1 MKNLPI
7 KNLDFEGLKNAF
19 KDFLKGDQNY
29 KDFNFEASGISSLL
43 NILAYNSHLNGFY
56 AKMLLDESFIDSAH
70 TREALLS
77 HAKRS
82 GYIPRG
88 KRSSRADVILSI
100 LVDVMPPSMSLRVA
114 RGSTFTSTNSN
125 ADRRNF
131 FNADDV
137 VLQKYT
143 HVTENGVPKIKFTS
157 EPFTVYEGSREFY
170 RFTVDAEDIS
180 QRYVIRDRDIDI
192 DTLRVNVFNS
202 LGSTVKTEFKRAEDI
217 FELTSDSNVYFITT
231 NEDGYFQVF
240 FGDGVFGSKL
250 ENGNIVETTYI
261 STNGESGNGARVFQF
276 SPSEGN
282 FEDHE
287 TETVSISSG
296 GMEEETVESLR
307 FTIPHHYRRQN
318 RIVTE
323 SDYRAVLLSEFRNI
337 DSINVWGGESNSRRE
352 YGKVFVS
359 IKPRGADALTSSA
372 RNEIKRAVIEKYG
385 VVGVEVMFV
394 DPDFINVD
402 VTVKAK
408 IDYRKTNRTKGQI
421 ESLIIERTQEF
432 NDDNLNKFGNILSD
446 VAMLDFIREGE
457 SAFISCY
464 STKTLRKSYKLLHR
478 STATHEIVFGN
489 ELNKGISSTSI
500 VYGGE
505 ICQFRDENGLL
516 YLVRVSDG
524 TKFLPKSFGTVDYT
538 TGKIEFTLPS
548 TARAVGY
555 ESENIGVIEFSATPV
570 SPDIETNLNNIV
582 RIQSVRAIVS

>member
-19 KDFLKGDQNY
+19 KDFLKGDPNY

-56 AKMLLDESFIDSAH
+56 TKMLLDESFIDSAH

-82 GYIPRG
+82 GYVPRG
-88 KRSSRADVILSI
+88 KRSARADVILSI

-114 RGSTFTSTNSN
+114 RGSTFTSTNSE

-157 EPFTVYEGSREFY
+157 EPFTVYEGAREFY
-170 RFTVDAEDIS
+170 RFTVDGEDIS

-202 LGSTVKTEFKRAEDI
+202 LNSSVKTEFKRAEDI

-250 ENGNIVETTYI
+250 ENGNVIETTYI

-385 VVGVEVMFV
+385 VVGVEVMFI

-457 SAFISCY
+457 TAFISCY
-464 STKTLRKSYKLLHR
+464 SIKTLRKSYKLLHR

-489 ELNKGISSTSI
+489 ELNKGVSSTSI

-505 ICQFRDENGLL
+505 ICQLRDDNGLL
-516 YLVRVSDG
+516 YLTKVSDG
-524 TKFLPKSFGTVDYT
+524 TKFLPKSFGTVDYVS
-538 TGKIEFTLPS
+538 GKIEFTLPS

-555 ESENIGVIEFSATPV
+555 ESENIGIIEFSATPV